1 MKIVGFVA
9 PKTGGKDTA
18 AAILIEAKKANAK
31 LSFAGPLKE
40 ICSKV
45 FKIPL
50 QTLNDPVLKEKP
62 FKEPLVLTLKH
73 LREVKNECVAM
84 LDPLQN
90 DRQVYNPNKASTYGI
105 EGRVL
110 KSPRE
115 LMQFIGTDYI
125 RERIYGK
132 WHLEAA
138 FAPARLA
145 KLQKTGVYCVTDARF
160 ENEYQFLKDRFGDD
174 FMCFYVERPE
184 AEEILAKAIA
194 DGSAHKSESD
204 TQKIKALLPEENV
217 IQNDGDIKDLKEKLL
232 SIKLIQE
239 AKPRKGFQF
248 VKSGE

>member
-18 AAILIEAKKANAK
+18 AAILIEAKKANGK

-45 FKIPL
+45 FNIPL
-50 QTLNDPVLKEKP
+50 PTLNDPVLKEKP
-62 FKEPLVLTLKH
+62 FKEPLTLTLKH
-73 LREVKNECVAM
+73 LRAIRNECVSM
-84 LDPLQN
+84 LDPIQG
-90 DRQVYNPNKASTYGI
+90 DRQVYNPNKASVYGI
-105 EGRVL
+105 EGKIL
-110 KSPRE
+110 YSPRE

-138 FAPARLA
+138 FSPARLA
-145 KLQKTGVYCVTDARF
+145 KLSKTGVYCVTDARF
-160 ENEYQFLKDRFGDD
+160 ENEYQFLRDRLGDD

-184 AEEILAKAIA
+184 AEEILADAIKA
-194 DGSAHKSESD
+194 GTAHKSESD
-204 TQKIKALLPEENV
+204 TQKIKAMLPEENV
-217 IQNDGDIKDLKEKLL
+217 IQNDGDIEDLKKKLL
-232 SIKLIQE
+232 SMKLIQE

-248 VKSGE
+248 APNGK